1 VKYVLMFV
9 DTEQY
14 AADVAAMDDS
24 ERERAYGRVEQWF
37 AHHADKIKGYTY
49 LKPPG
54 PDPAV

>member
-24 ERERAYGRVEQWF
+24 ERERAYG
-37 AHHADKIKGYTY
+37 TY

-54 PDPAV
+54 LDPAV